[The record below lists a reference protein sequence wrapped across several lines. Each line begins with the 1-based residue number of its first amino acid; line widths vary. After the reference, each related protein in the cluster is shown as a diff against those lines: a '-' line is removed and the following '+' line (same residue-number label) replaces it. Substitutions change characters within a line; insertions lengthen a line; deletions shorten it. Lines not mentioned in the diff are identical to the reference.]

1 MATIRQKHHRF
12 DAKVRIPKELRDQY
26 GGRQW
31 IEKRLQARDSRS
43 AKVEGDAWEATL
55 RIEWMEKAGQPLPG
69 AALRELYQ
77 RVWKDAVAGDFQL
90 EVVDGEYTERPELEG
105 ISYEIEK
112 IAEAVAPEGEP
123 APAQQARLFALQDAR
138 KALLG
143 DTVKPRREMEPS
155 FSEITDAF
163 VKWWKAQPGLKDSNT
178 ENQKRATF
186 RLFSGFWQDRPLRD
200 VKEKDAAAFMD
211 AIRHMDPCYSRS
223 PESREMPWASLQR
236 TFGGREKGMT
246 PSTLNRHAAALK
258 SLWNWAVRRGHCEGL
273 NPFDGH
279 RQRLKRGV
287 NVKGYVPWTAEE
299 LRRLLIPAPK
309 RRDLHEVMVVA
320 MHSGMR
326 LNEIAALTWS
336 DVQEREGIPFFRVTD
351 AKTVAGNREVPI
363 HPALSW
369 LLSQTRGKPEER
381 VWPTFNKEGPGKK
394 PGADASREFS
404 HFKTKR
410 GFADRTKTFHSF
422 RKNAVGQW
430 EALGVAQTEV
440 AEVVG
445 HEKAGIT
452 YKDYGQGISLQRK
465 AEIISL
471 LSYPKVP
478 LGL

>member
-1 MATIRQKHHRF
+1 MAAIRQKHHRF
-12 DAKVRIPKELRDQY
+12 DAKVRIPKQLRDQY
-26 GGRQW
+26 GGREF

-43 AKVEGDAWEATL
+43 AKVEADAWETSL
-55 RIEWMEKAGQPLPG
+55 RIEWMEKAGQPLTEV
-69 AALRELYQ
+69 ALRDLYR
-77 RVWKDAVAGDFQL
+77 RVLNDAVSGGFQ
-90 EVVDGEYTERPELEG
+90 VDAEGADAESPELEG
-105 ISYEIEK
+105 ISYEIAK
-112 IAEAVAPEGEP
+112 IADTVGPEGEP
-123 APAQQARLFALQDAR
+123 DEAQQARLFALNDAR
-138 KALLG
+138 TTLLG
-143 DTVKPRREMEPS
+143 DEVKPRKEMEPR
-155 FSEITDAF
+155 FSEVADAH
-163 VKWWKAQPGLKDSNT
+163 VKWWKAQAGLKESNT
-178 ENQKRATF
+178 ESQKRATF
-186 RLFSGFWQDRPLRD
+186 RLFAGFWQNRLLRD

-211 AIRHMDPCYSRS
+211 ALRHMDPCYARS
-223 PESREMPWASLQR
+223 PEAREMPWAALQR
-236 TFGGREKGMT
+236 HFGDREKGMS
-246 PSTLNRHAAALK
+246 PATLNRHATALK
-258 SLWNWAVRRGHCEGL
+258 ALWDWAARRGYCSGL

-287 NVKGYVPWTAEE
+287 NVNGYVAWTADE
-299 LRRLLIPAPK
+299 LKKLLAPPPK

-336 DVQEREGIPFFRVTD
+336 DVQERDGIHFFRVTD
-351 AKTVAGNREVPI
+351 AKTAAGNREVPV

-369 LLSQTRGKPEER
+369 LLERNRGKPEER
-381 VWPTFNKEGPGKK
+381 IWATFNGEGPAKK

-410 GFADRTKTFHSF
+410 GFVDRTKTFHSF

-445 HEKAGIT
+445 HEKSGIT
-452 YKDYGQGISLQRK
+452 FSVYGAGISLKRK

-471 LSYPKVP
+471 LGYPKLP

>member
-1 MATIRQKHHRF
+1 VAAIRQKHHRF
-12 DAKVRIPKELRDQY
+12 DAKVRIPKHLREQY
-26 GGRQW
+26 NGREF
-31 IEKRLQARDSRS
+31 IEKRLQARDRRS
-43 AKVEGDAWEATL
+43 AKVEADAWEASL
-55 RIEWMEKAGQPLPG
+55 RIDWMEKAGEPLPG

-90 EVVDGEYTERPELEG
+90 DLDGRFAERPELEG

-112 IAEAVAPEGEP
+112 IADAIGPEGEP
-123 APAQQARLFALQDAR
+123 DPAQQVRLYALQDAR
-138 KALLG
+138 KALIG
-143 DTVKPRREMEPS
+143 DEVKPRREMEPS
-155 FSEITDAF
+155 FSEIADAF

-211 AIRHMDPCYSRS
+211 ALRHTDSNYARS
-223 PESREMPWASLQR
+223 PEGRAMSWSALQR
-236 TFGGREKGMT
+236 AFGGHDKGMK
-246 PSTLNRHAAALK
+246 PATLNRHAACLKAL
-258 SLWNWAVRRGHCEGL
+258 WDWAVRRDHCEGL

-287 NVKGYVPWTAEE
+287 NVNGYVAWTADE
-299 LRRLLIPAPK
+299 LGKLLTPAPK
-309 RRDLHEVMVVA
+309 RRDLHEVIVVA

-336 DVQEREGIPFFRVTD
+336 DVQERDGIPFFRVTD
-351 AKTVAGNREVPI
+351 AKTAAGNREVPV
-363 HPALSW
+363 HPALQW
-369 LLSQTRGKPEER
+369 LLDRTRGKPEER
-381 VWPTFNKEGPGKK
+381 VWATFNEEGPGKK

-404 HFKTKR
+404 HFKTRK

-430 EALGVAQTEV
+430 EALGVPQTEV

-445 HEKAGIT
+445 HEKSGMTFAV
-452 YKDYGQGISLQRK
+452 YGAGISLKRK

-471 LSYPKVP
+471 LSYPKLS

>member
-1 MATIRQKHHRF
+1 VATIRQKHHRF
-12 DAKVRIPKELRDQY
+12 DAKVRIPKALHDQY

-31 IEKRLQARDSRS
+31 EEKRLQARDLRS
-43 AKVEGDAWEATL
+43 AKVEAAAWEATL
-55 RIEWMEKAGQPLPG
+55 RLGWLEKAGQPLPG
-69 AALRELYQ
+69 EALRELYQ

-90 EVVDGEYTERPELEG
+90 DVDGPDVETPELEG
-105 ISYEIEK
+105 IAYEIEK
-112 IAEAVAPEGEP
+112 IADAVGPEGEP
-123 APAQQARLFALQDAR
+123 DQAQQARLFALQDAR

-143 DTVKPRREMEPS
+143 KKVKPRPDMEPA
-155 FSEITDAF
+155 FSEVADAF

-186 RLFSGFWQDRPLRD
+186 RLFSGFWNDRLLRD
-200 VKEKDAAAFMD
+200 VREKDAAAFMD
-211 AIRHMDPCYSRS
+211 ALRHMDPCYSRS
-223 PESREMPWASLQR
+223 PEAREMSWSALQR
-236 TFGGREKGMT
+236 TYGGRDKGMT
-246 PSTLNRHAAALK
+246 PATLNRHAAALK
-258 SLWNWAVRRGHCEGL
+258 TLWNWAARRGHCEGL

-287 NVKGYVPWTAEE
+287 NVNGYVGWTPDE
-299 LRRLLIPAPK
+299 LKQLLTPAPK

-326 LNEIAALTWS
+326 LNEIAALTWA
-336 DVQEREGIPFFRVTD
+336 DVQQREGIHFFRVTD
-351 AKTVAGNREVPI
+351 AKTAAGNREVPV
-363 HPALSW
+363 HPTLSW
-369 LLSQTRGKPEER
+369 LLERTKGKPTER
-381 VWPTFNKEGPGKK
+381 VWATFNEEGPGKK

-410 GFADRTKTFHSF
+410 GFGADRTKTFHSF

-452 YKDYGQGISLQRK
+452 FSVYGAGISLQRK
-465 AEIISL
+465 AEIIAL
-471 LSYPKVP
+471 LNYPKLP